1 VGALD
6 GPSKMAEN
14 GQVVV
19 PAEIRRALGLAPKES
34 AQFVFIVD
42 DDDPSAVTM
51 IPVDVFVR
59 RYRRGESLER
69 LERLA
74 DRPTRGSDRDS

>member
-1 VGALD
+1 MGTLD

-19 PAEIRRALGLAPKES
+19 PAEIRRALGIAPRAQ
-34 AQFVFIVD
+34 AQFVFMVN
-42 DDDPSAVTM
+42 DDDPGSVTM
-51 IPVDVFVR
+51 VPLEVFIR
-59 RYRRGESLER
+59 RYQRGESIER

-74 DRPTRGSDRDS
+74 DRPTRESGPE